1 MANKSNKANKRRN
14 KASNTE
20 WLQENIERTLLDLEA
35 LSSMSIDDVQEEL
48 EVHQTAS
55 HTDFVRSL
63 NERLPQDVNIKT
75 TVAPKTKKRRK
86 RSPSAKP
93 AADRRAA
100 KNPSTSRRRV
110 FTFRNALVFSTL
122 IIIAAILIPTLIKGI
137 QNATPKTAVDP
148 IVPDS
153 VSNSFREPTRIE
165 GSFDELKLKG
175 VRYTAE
181 NFNPL
186 VPEKA
191 PLPPN
196 LDSVET
202 TLKFRV
208 TVDSAG
214 SIKHLVSLDINP
226 HPIEEAVIDSVLLW
240 RFEPVEENADSD
252 STTGIL
258 TITYFKEE

>member
-1 MANKSNKANKRRN
+1 MAKKLNKADKRRN
-14 KASNTE
+14 QASNTE
-20 WLQENIERTLLDLEA
+20 WLHENIERTFLDLEA
-35 LSSMSIDDVQEEL
+35 LSSLSIDDVQEEL
-48 EVHQTAS
+48 EVRQTTS

-63 NERLPQDVNIKT
+63 NEKLPQDVNIKT
-75 TVAPKTKKRRK
+75 SAPARTKKRRK

-93 AADRRAA
+93 AADRQAA
-100 KNPSTSRRRV
+100 TRPPTLRRRIL
-110 FTFRNALVFSTL
+110 TFRNAIVFSAL
-122 IIIAAILIPTLIKGI
+122 IILGAILIPSLIKGI
-137 QNATPKTAVDP
+137 QNATPETAVDP

-153 VSNSFREPTRIE
+153 VSSTPGEPTRIE
-165 GSFDELKLKG
+165 GSFDELKLRG

-196 LDSVET
+196 LDSVEA

-208 TVDSAG
+208 TVDATG
-214 SIKHLVSLDINP
+214 SIKHLVSMDITP

-240 RFEPVEENADSD
+240 KFEPVEE
-252 STTGIL
+252 IL
-258 TITYFKEE
+258 IVTAPPEY